1 MSLCAGRSLMVNA
14 GVRRAMIDTADRQKV
29 YSVIDSRFDD
39 FVRELSD
46 YTRVAT
52 ISAQGSKLQ
61 EGADATRKVLEAHG
75 ARVRVM
81 PEEGG
86 PPVVIGEI
94 EEDPSLPWVILYNH
108 YDVQPV
114 DPLNEWATDPF
125 DPVVKDGKLFGGATS
140 DRKGN
145 TVGQAIAVQAIRD
158 VLGRLPVN
166 VRYFVD
172 GEEESG
178 SPHL

>member
-46 YTRVAT
+46 YTRVPT
-52 ISAQGSKLQ
+52 ISAQGTKFQ

-75 ARVRVM
+75 ARVRLM

-94 EEDPSLPWVILYNH
+94 QEDPSLPWLILYNH

-114 DPLNEWATDPF
+114 DPLDEWETGPF
-125 DPVVKDGKLFGGATS
+125 EPVVKDGKLFGRGTADT
-140 DRKGN
+140 KGN
-145 TVGQAIAVQAIRD
+145 TVAQAIAIQSTRG
-158 VLGRLPVN
+158 LTRRP
-166 VRYFVD
+166 R
-172 GEEESG
+172 
-178 SPHL
+178 